1 MRSYLVIALALVM
14 GLSGC
19 ASLVSTDLDRSANFS
34 QYRTF
39 GWLPAEVKVKNPVY
53 NSQLIDRNI
62 KYAVEQEFAKRGI
75 AQSQAQPD
83 LLVKY
88 HTFTEKKE
96 QSYSNYSPYP
106 FYGGWGMMP
115 FRMGWGWPYYGYGA
129 WGGPWGGNGFNREQT
144 YTAGTL
150 VLDVIDNRSNELIW
164 RGSVE
169 GDVDNVNRLQKQV
182 DKAVQAIMKKY
193 PVKPGDISDDVY
205 PQQPL
210 AS

>member
-1 MRSYLVIALALVM
+1 MRSYAIIVLALLV

-34 QYRTF
+34 QYKTF

-53 NSQLIDRNI
+53 DSKLIDRNI

-75 AQSQAQPD
+75 ARNQAQPD

-88 HTFTEKKE
+88 HTFTEKKK
-96 QSYSNYSPYP
+96 QQYSNYNPYP
-106 FYGGWGMMP
+106 FYGYGWGIMP
-115 FRMGWGWPYYGYGA
+115 YRWAWGWPYYGG
-129 WGGPWGGNGFNREQT
+129 WGGGFNNRNYT

-150 VLDVIDNRSNELIW
+150 VLDVIDNRTNELIW
-164 RGSVE
+164 RGSIE
-169 GDVDNVNRLQKQV
+169 GDVDNVNRMQKQV

-193 PVKPGDISDDVY
+193 PIKPGNAPDEVY
-205 PQQPL
+205 AQRPF

>member
-1 MRSYLVIALALVM
+1 MRSYAVIVLALLM
-14 GLSGC
+14 SLSGC
-19 ASLVSTDLDRSANFS
+19 ASLVSTNLDRSANFS
-34 QYRTF
+34 QYKTF

-53 NSQLIDRNI
+53 DSKLIDRNI

-75 AQSQAQPD
+75 ARNQTQPD

-88 HTFTEKKE
+88 HTFTEKKK
-96 QSYSNYSPYP
+96 QQYNNYNPYP
-106 FYGGWGMMP
+106 FYGYGWGMMP
-115 FRMGWGWPYYGYGA
+115 YRWAWRMPYYGG
-129 WGGPWGGNGFNREQT
+129 WGGGFNNREYT

-150 VLDVIDNRSNELIW
+150 VLDVIDNRTNELIW
-164 RGSVE
+164 RGSIE

-193 PVKPGDISDDVY
+193 PVKPGVAPDEVY
-205 PQQPL
+205 AQRPF

>member
-1 MRSYLVIALALVM
+1 MRSYAVIVLALLVS
-14 GLSGC
+14 LSGC

-34 QYRTF
+34 QYKTF
-39 GWLPAEVKVKNPVY
+39 GWLPAEVSVKNPVY
-53 NSQLIDRNI
+53 NSKLIDRNI

-75 AQSQAQPD
+75 VRNQAQPD

-88 HTFTEKKE
+88 QTYTEKKK
-96 QSYSNYSPYP
+96 QNYSNYTPYSP
-106 FYGGWGMMP
+106 FYGWGMMP
-115 FRMGWGWPYYGYGA
+115 YRFGWGYPYYGR
-129 WGGPWGGNGFNREQT
+129 WGNGFSREYT

-150 VLDVIDNRSNELIW
+150 VLDVIDNQTNELIW
-164 RGSVE
+164 RGSIE